1 MFNQI
6 FHLLDLVQV
15 VNNEK
20 KFIKEFGERLRKI
33 RIEKKLSQEQL
44 ANTAEIPINQV
55 GRIERGEI
63 NTTLTTIKVLA
74 DSLKVHI
81 SALFTDEFDT

>member
-6 FHLLDLVQV
+6 FRLLDLVYV

-20 KFIKEFGERLRKI
+20 IFIKEFGERLRKI

-74 DSLKVHI
+74 DSLKI
-81 SALFTDEFDT
+81 SITEFFSD

>member
-1 MFNQI
+1 MFKQTL
-6 FHLLDLVQV
+6 LLDHLVYV
-15 VNNEK
+15 LINEK
-20 KFIKEFGERLRKI
+20 IFIKSFGERLRKI
-33 RIEKKLSQEQL
+33 RISKNLSQADL

-74 DSLKVHI
+74 DSLDI
-81 SALFTDEFDT
+81 PITDLFKD